1 MSKLDELSDEHDY
14 ENPNPAIKKSFK
26 SSFLSNFKSGKSKI
40 ISKLSS
46 SPTSLDDTKCKS
58 KQFDH
63 EIGDLD
69 SSLYYPVSSSSTLN
83 NDSAETRKIL
93 RKTKTIRHKPV
104 VNAFLKNSSFSSSS
118 TSTSPPSPFS
128 VHKNRRNKISKPSL
142 TDLVNIPDTLDSSL
156 DIQSDK
162 ESEDKKSFF
171 NSSIETQNSF
181 EQNKTKHRNMESGKS
196 KLAKNV
202 CSGSSHSKNELFNS
216 DYDEEDFM
224 DAFRI
229 FDINGD
235 GKITAKEL
243 KNVLKEL
250 GIKIDKNDVKK
261 MIKELDKDGNGTIE
275 YSGNFFFKQKLNYI
289 NFKIFTFFVFIFKN
303 SVIFELN

>member
-14 ENPNPAIKKSFK
+14 ENPNPATKKSFK
-26 SSFLSNFKSGKSKI
+26 NSFLSNFKSGKSKI

-46 SPTSLDDTKCKS
+46 SPISTDDTKCRS
-58 KQFDH
+58 KQFDQ
-63 EIGDLD
+63 ELDDLD

-83 NDSAETRKIL
+83 NDNAITRKNI
-93 RKTKTIRHKPV
+93 RKTKNIRHKPV

-128 VHKNRRNKISKPSL
+128 VHKYRTNKISKPSL
-142 TDLVNIPDTLDSSL
+142 TDLVNIPDTLNSSL
-156 DIQSDK
+156 DSECDKGLEDDDSFLYSSRDIQ
-162 ESEDKKSFF
+162 
-171 NSSIETQNSF
+171 NPIEH
-181 EQNKTKHRNMESGKS
+181 NKNKHRNMESGKS
-196 KLAKNV
+196 KLTKNV
-202 CSGSSHSKNELFNS
+202 CSGSNHPKNELFNS

-250 GIKIDKNDVKK
+250 GIKMDKNDVKK

-275 YSGNFFFKQKLNYI
+275 YSGNFFQSKIKI
-289 NFKIFTFFVFIFKN
+289 N
-303 SVIFELN
+303 